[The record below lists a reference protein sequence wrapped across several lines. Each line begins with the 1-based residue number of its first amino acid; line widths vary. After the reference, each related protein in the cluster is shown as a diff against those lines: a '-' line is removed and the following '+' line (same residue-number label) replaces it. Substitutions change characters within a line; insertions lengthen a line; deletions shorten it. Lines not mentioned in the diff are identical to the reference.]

1 MEQKTQEFFEAND
14 DAVDNFD
21 TLNDVY
27 RNTWDWIV
35 IILLYKF
42 YLLILL
48 ISRKLLTNVARGPY

>member
-14 DAVDNFD
+14 DAVHDFD
-21 TLNDVY
+21 TLNDVD